1 MSFYNDLL
9 AKAVKAIEG
18 NFRKRVVGNL
28 LTDRNSVLPEST
40 QQVTESSDFELI
52 TWLIIR

>member
-18 NFRKRVVGNL
+18 NFRKRMVGSL
-28 LTDRNSVLPEST
+28 LTDRSAVLLGSIE
-40 QQVTESSDFELI
+40 QVTESTDFELI